1 MVMRKTAVAIPEE
14 LLAQVDAAAEER
26 GESRSRYITRLLR
39 LSVQARRD
47 AEVTRR
53 LNELFAGE
61 AAEDSREELRRSTR
75 GLVSVGTDWKEKG
88 W

>member
-14 LLAQVDAAAEER
+14 LLAEVDAAAEAR

-47 AEVTRR
+47 AEITRR

-61 AAEDSREELRRSTR
+61 DSREELRGSARAL
-75 GLVSVGTDWKEKG
+75 GSVGVDWKETG

>member
-14 LLAQVDAAAEER
+14 LLAEVDRAAEAR

-47 AEVTRR
+47 SEITRR
-53 LNELFAGE
+53 LNELFAR
-61 AAEDSREELRRSTR
+61 AETRDEQLNTASELDGVGSDWDER
-75 GLVSVGTDWKEKG
+75 GW
-88 W
+88 

>member
-1 MVMRKTAVAIPEE
+1 MAMRKTAVTIPEE
-14 LLAQVDAAAEER
+14 LLAEVDAAAEAR

-39 LSVQARRD
+39 LTVQARRD

-53 LNELFAGE
+53 LNELFAR
-61 AAEDSREELRRSTR
+61 EDNREELRRSAR
-75 GLVSVGTDWKEKG
+75 GLDRVGTDWKERG

>member
-1 MVMRKTAVAIPEE
+1 MAMRKTAVAIPEE
-14 LLAQVDAAAEER
+14 LLAEVDAAAEAR

-53 LNELFAGE
+53 LNELFAR
-61 AAEDSREELRRSTR
+61 EDSRGELRRSAR
-75 GLVSVGTDWKEKG
+75 GLDSLGTDWQEKG